1 VPNGKLFAQEFSAEK
16 LIEVLESP
24 CPEQSGKCFVW
35 DGKEVKSWMQ
45 LVWFKGDL
53 RREDHVALV
62 EAAARGPVL
71 PLYIL
76 EPELWKQPDLSQ
88 RQYLFLTESL
98 SELDSALQS
107 PGQGLIIKVGDTVD
121 ILRAIHQRH
130 TIQGLWSHQETW
142 NGWTYNRDKRVRQWT
157 KENAIP
163 WHEETQYG
171 VIRCLKN
178 RDYWASRWHGEMKK
192 PVPSS
197 PETLQVID
205 ETSDVLP
212 SAQELG
218 LLEDGC
224 VMRQKGGRG
233 EGLKLL
239 PGFLHERSESYTK
252 KCHRP
257 LQHLTAVP
265 VYQLILPL
273 EHSLCERYFSPLKSA
288 FMKLKTCHV
297 ARRENGQVLCGLFR
311 EDYVGTAILSRSW
324 KMSRA
329 LNLRICIL
337 PMMVLEK
344 VTLMK
349 HIMRHGKQVKQDI
362 RWWMR
367 ACVC

>member
-1 VPNGKLFAQEFSAEK
+1 
-16 LIEVLESP
+16 
-24 CPEQSGKCFVW
+24 
-35 DGKEVKSWMQ
+35 
-45 LVWFKGDL
+45 
-53 RREDHVALV
+53 
-62 EAAARGPVL
+62 
-71 PLYIL
+71 
-76 EPELWKQPDLSQ
+76 
-88 RQYLFLTESL
+88 
-98 SELDSALQS
+98 
-107 PGQGLIIKVGDTVD
+107 
-121 ILRAIHQRH
+121 
-130 TIQGLWSHQETW
+130 
-142 NGWTYNRDKRVRQWT
+142 
-157 KENAIP
+157 
-163 WHEETQYG
+163 
-171 VIRCLKN
+171 
-178 RDYWASRWHGEMKK
+178 MKK

-349 HIMRHGKQVKQDI
+349 HIMRHGKQVKQNI

-367 ACVC
+367 MLTATGWLNFRMRAMLMSFASYHLWLHWRKPALHLARLFTVYERASITAKLKCNRVPQASTAFVFIIRSSKVWTTIPMAHLSASGFPSWQICNRNSSIRHGKHPLK